1 MWRARESGMIVQCL
15 GRNRPGTTSTR
26 GNFMLQKVPLSKS
39 SINFVRHFLDKQWNA
54 LKIVDIRVS

>member
-1 MWRARESGMIVQCL
+1 
-15 GRNRPGTTSTR
+15 
-26 GNFMLQKVPLSKS
+26 MLQKVPLSKS